1 MFRHLRNTYVEK
13 AALDKIAASQA
24 NRILKYIALAFA
36 LIAIVLLMIMIIWL
50 DSFSLTTILVLRGCV
65 GLCAIIFIIF
75 VAIYLYRVNY
85 SYHKQKSKRK
95 IKT

>member
-13 AALDKIAASQA
+13 AALDKIAASPA

-50 DSFSLTTILVLRGCV
+50 DSFSLTTIFSLKRLCRALRNN
-65 GLCAIIFIIF
+65 
-75 VAIYLYRVNY
+75 IYNIRSDLLIPG
-85 SYHKQKSKRK
+85 QLL
-95 IKT
+95 IP